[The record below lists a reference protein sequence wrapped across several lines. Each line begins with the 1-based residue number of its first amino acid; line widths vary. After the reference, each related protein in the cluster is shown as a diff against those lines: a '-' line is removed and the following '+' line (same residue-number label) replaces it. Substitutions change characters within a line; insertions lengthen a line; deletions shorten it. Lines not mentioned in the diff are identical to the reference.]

1 MQKIKIDYNPYTMR
15 TIMTVNGVDVCKV
28 KDYGQFKDFI
38 DTHTPLQTWIE
49 PVAYKNNW
57 KGIVN
62 ELKSDEEGYDTLEF
76 HFHGRDIDFE
86 DLKKTCETENEK
98 RKYKLDLKFV
108 HDTVISDE
116 DLAHRVDKVMNSL
129 LSNRFSKFVEEQGK
143 ESEVYSEYQKLG
155 DNYNK
160 AKQKE
165 FKIVFAGLY
174 SSGKSTILNSLI
186 RHNVLPTSDETC
198 TAKTCKICH
207 DGGLKNKITLQ
218 CFDKEGKVVVKKE
231 TFENDVDCLNRFWK
245 ITPIGAKKSVPETVD
260 VIELCMDLS
269 HLYPSPKMAEA
280 FNLVLIDTPGSN
292 SSKNVSL
299 SKDDDWLHNT
309 DRKLALDAITDGDR
323 EMVVICAD
331 AQDYEDESVGFFL
344 KAIHKA
350 FHEDIGDFND
360 RFLFILN
367 KCDAL
372 KFNDNDKTI
381 IERKN
386 KFADYLMDTK
396 RWGISETSLKFV
408 PRVFMISA
416 YNYFALKQ
424 GVSKFCEDEI
434 NESNDKQNL
443 SDAYEDFYKKV
454 IKRKQENY
462 FLSQVCD
469 VPDYMKEQY
478 KKEFEESLA
487 DNQEYALEIQTG
499 MCCLEG
505 AIKDYI
511 ERYAYPLKVRSLIET
526 FDLLLE
532 SVKEFKGEQAKILKE
547 YLDKI
552 KKGEDARGEAEKQK
566 EEEEKKKANLQRIK
580 AIVEE
585 EKSKIAKINIKNK
598 FQKVRREVDKQIE
611 KDEYIKKAR
620 NAYGYEKLDDN
631 EIQNLTKNISLVF
644 EDAWGKVDRLFL
656 EMSDEYKQKT
666 EDICKVLNETA
677 DKLLEFDINGYNF
690 SYALTIKKIKLRD
703 ARSLEKDIQETK
715 ISSLETIKVD
725 IRNPIKDEQYKWWQV
740 FSKIKQSLAPETIK
754 SPKTVSVYKYSLE
767 SLKDYVTEVSD
778 EFVHCTSEA
787 EKSYMEN
794 IDGMKKNAS
803 KMADDIIRDI
813 ETIAKN
819 IDGYKNN
826 IASLGNNIEELNC
839 KIKEQNETIE
849 WLNQLVDDISE
860 GGVTGE

>member
-1 MQKIKIDYNPYTMR
+1 
-15 TIMTVNGVDVCKV
+15 
-28 KDYGQFKDFI
+28 
-38 DTHTPLQTWIE
+38 
-49 PVAYKNNW
+49 
-57 KGIVN
+57 
-62 ELKSDEEGYDTLEF
+62 
-76 HFHGRDIDFE
+76 
-86 DLKKTCETENEK
+86 
-98 RKYKLDLKFV
+98 
-108 HDTVISDE
+108 
-116 DLAHRVDKVMNSL
+116 MNSL
-129 LSNRFSKFVEEQGK
+129 LSNRFSRLVEEQGK
-143 ESEVYSEYQKLG
+143 ESEVYSEYQKIR

-198 TAKTCKICH
+198 TAKTCKIRH

-231 TFENDVDCLNRFWK
+231 TFENDADCLNRFRK
-245 ITPIGAKKSVPETVD
+245 ITPIGEKSVPETVD

-331 AQDYEDESVGFFL
+331 AQDYEDESVGVFL

-350 FHEDIGDFND
+350 FHEDAGDFND

-386 KFADYLMDTK
+386 KFAEYLMDTK

-424 GVSKFCEDEI
+424 GVFRFTKDEIKGSKEKRNQFNEYTKFCTNVIE
-434 NESNDKQNL
+434 
-443 SDAYEDFYKKV
+443 YED
-454 IKRKQENY
+454 ENY

-469 VPDYMKEQY
+469 VPDYTKKQY
-478 KKEFEESLA
+478 EKEFKESLA

-526 FDLLLE
+526 FDLLLK
-532 SVKEFKGEQAKILKE
+532 SVKGFKDEQAKILE
-547 YLDKI
+547 GYLDKI
-552 KKGEDARGEAEKQK
+552 KKGEDARGEVEKQK
-566 EEEEKKKANLQRIK
+566 EEEEKKKAVLQEIK
-580 AIVEE
+580 RTVEK
-585 EKSKIAKINIKNK
+585 EKSKIAEINIDMGRFKKIREELYVEIELNPDLN
-598 FQKVRREVDKQIE
+598 KVRHAKGHERLSE
-611 KDEYIKKAR
+611 
-620 NAYGYEKLDDN
+620 N
-631 EIQNLTKNISLVF
+631 EIKALTEKIARVF
-644 EDAWGKVDRLFL
+644 NDAGHKVDGAFL
-656 EMSDEYKQKT
+656 DISDEYKRKT
-666 EDICKVLNETA
+666 SDICTALNKTA
-677 DKLLEFDINGYNF
+677 DKLLEFDIKGYNF

-703 ARSLEKDIQETK
+703 ARSLAKDIQETK
-715 ISSLETIKVD
+715 TSTYETIT

-740 FSKIKQSLAPETIK
+740 FSKIKQSLASETIDSSK
-754 SPKTVSVYKYSLE
+754 QVDEYSLE
-767 SLKDYVTEVSD
+767 SLRTYVTD
-778 EFVHCTSEA
+778 IYGEFNTLCSEA
-787 EKSYMEN
+787 EKSYIEN

-826 IASLGNNIEELNC
+826 IASLGDNIEELNC

>member
-15 TIMTVNGVDVCKV
+15 TIMMVNGVDVCKV

-62 ELKSDEEGYDTLEF
+62 ELKSDEEGYDILEF
-76 HFHGRDIDFE
+76 HFHGREIDFE

-116 DLAHRVDKVMNSL
+116 DLTQRVDKVMNSL
-129 LSNRFSKFVEEQGK
+129 LSNRFAKFVEEQGK
-143 ESEVYSEYQKLG
+143 ESEAYSEYQKLG

-198 TAKTCKICH
+198 TAKTCKIRH

-260 VIELCMDLS
+260 VVELCMDLS

-292 SSKNVSL
+292 SSKNAGDM
-299 SKDDDWLHNT
+299 KI
-309 DRKLALDAITDGDR
+309 ALDAITNGDR
-323 EMVVICAD
+323 EMVVICAS
-331 AQDYEDESVGFFL
+331 ATNYEDNSIGVFL
-344 KAIHKA
+344 KAIHEA
-350 FHEDIGDFND
+350 FEEDKGNFND
-360 RFLFILN
+360 RFLFVLN
-367 KCDAL
+367 RCDEL
-372 KFNDNDKTI
+372 QFNDKDKTI
-381 IERKN
+381 KEKKSN
-386 KFADYLMDTK
+386 FAGYLMDTK

-408 PRVFMISA
+408 PRIFMISA
-416 YNYFALKQ
+416 YNYFALQQ
-424 GVSKFCEDEI
+424 GVFKFTEDEI
-434 NESNDKQNL
+434 KGSKEKQNL
-443 SDAYEDFYKKV
+443 VTKYKEFHQRVIDWEDK
-454 IKRKQENY
+454 NY

-499 MCCLEG
+499 MSCLEG
-505 AIKDYI
+505 AVKDYI

-532 SVKEFKGEQAKILKE
+532 SVKEFKDEQAKILKE
-547 YLDKI
+547 YLDEI

-566 EEEEKKKANLQRIK
+566 EEEEKKETNLQGIK
-580 AIVEE
+580 ATVEE
-585 EKSKIAKINIKNK
+585 EKSKIAKIDIKTK
-598 FQKVRREVDKQIE
+598 FQKTRKKVDKQIE
-611 KDEYIKKAR
+611 KNKYIKKAR
-620 NAYGYEKLDDN
+620 NAHGYKKLDDN
-631 EIQNLTKNISLVF
+631 EILNLTNNVSLVF
-644 EDAWGKVDRLFL
+644 EDAWGEVDRAFS
-656 EMSDEYKQKT
+656 EMSKEYKQKT

-690 SYALTIKKIKLRD
+690 SYALALKKIKLRD
-703 ARSLEKDIQETK
+703 AESLAKDIQKTK
-715 ISSLETIKVD
+715 QHREYTHDV
-725 IRNPIKDEQYKWWQV
+725 QYEWWQII
-740 FSKIKQSLAPETIK
+740 SKIRKFFNPNLGK
-754 SPKTVSVYKYSLE
+754 KTDKWDEYSLE

-787 EKSYMEN
+787 EKSYIEN

-819 IDGYKNN
+819 IDEYKKN